1 MVEVFRT
8 RFRKRRV
15 RGLTPNLWPG
25 VLSTKSRH
33 CSAKPESS
41 TKKLNDAG
49 EREDAAGL
57 VVGLDVG
64 LHVVANAGAPVVGL
78 VVELGVMTDWDG
90 DADSYRPSSAIICF
104 MARAHSSCCDMNSG
118 HAFSLPLILHPL
130 L

>member
-57 VVGLDVG
+57 VVGL
-64 LHVVANAGAPVVGL
+64 